1 MMSLVA
7 AAWSLFLGMS
17 FIMLGNGLQSSLLG
31 IRAVQEGFSTTATG
45 IVMAGYFG
53 GFLFGSLLTPRLVK
67 NVGHVRV
74 FAALASIASTAILL
88 HLMFV
93 NPIVWG
99 VLRLLTGFCYAG
111 LYVVAES
118 WINERANNET
128 RGQIFAVYMIIVLGG
143 MSAGQFLLNLG
154 DPGGFELFIISS
166 VLISLALVPILL
178 SAGQAPPFA
187 ETAKVGFAELY
198 RLSPLGVCASIG
210 VGLAH
215 GTILSLGAVYA
226 GQIGLSV
233 KGVALFMAAVYLG
246 GLLLQWPLGRLS
258 DRFDR
263 RTVLAGVAWAAAG
276 IALLAVLFG
285 HVWPEMRY
293 LLAGL
298 LGGASLPLYSITVAH
313 TNDNLRPEQMVG
325 ASGTIYIFY
334 GIAATIGPI
343 LAAFLMD
350 LTGPDAF
357 FSFIAFAHG
366 AVGAFALYRM
376 TCRAAV
382 PLGEQQP
389 SLAVTGSSSSVATA
403 ISVGDV
409 RDHRDGDLAA
419 MSRSSLRRR

>member
-1 MMSLVA
+1 MMPLVA

-31 IRAVQEGFSTTATG
+31 IRAVDEGFSTTATG
-45 IVMAGYFG
+45 IIMAGYFA
-53 GFLFGSLLTPRLVK
+53 GFLFGSLLTPRLVR

-88 HLMFV
+88 HLLFV
-93 NPIVWG
+93 NPVTWA

-118 WINERANNET
+118 WINERADNET
-128 RGQIFAVYMIIVLGG
+128 RGQIFAIYMIIVLGG
-143 MSAGQFLLNLG
+143 MSAGQFLLTLG
-154 DPGGFELFIISS
+154 DPGGFELFVLSS

-178 SAGQAPPFA
+178 SAGPAPAFA
-187 ETAKVGFAELY
+187 ETTKVGFAELY
-198 RLSPLGVCASIG
+198 RLSPLGVVSSIG

-215 GTILSLGAVYA
+215 GTIMSLGAVYA
-226 GQIGLSV
+226 GQVGLSV
-233 KGVALFMAAVYLG
+233 KGVAVFMAAVYLG

-276 IALLAVLFG
+276 IALLTVLIG
-285 HVWPEMRY
+285 DLWPQLRY
-293 LLAGL
+293 LLVGL
-298 LGGASLPLYSITVAH
+298 MGGTSLPLYSITVAH

-334 GIAATIGPI
+334 GIAATTGPI

-350 LTGPDAF
+350 LSAPSAF
-357 FSFIAFAHG
+357 FAFIAVAHG
-366 AVGAFALYRM
+366 GVGAFALYRM

-382 PLGEQQP
+382 PLAEQQP
-389 SLAVTGSSSSVATA
+389 SLAVTGSTSSVATA
-403 ISVGDV
+403 ISVEAV
-409 RDHRDGDLAA
+409 RDHRDSDLAA
-419 MSRSSLRRR
+419 MSRSRLRRR